1 VITSGR
7 NQLKVGEYTLFIKYF
22 LQEKLQRLKV
32 SVNTWDLEGEGTD
45 IYNSEEEQLKCVL
58 CSQN

>member
-1 VITSGR
+1 
-7 NQLKVGEYTLFIKYF
+7 VGEYTLFIKYF